1 MHHGTTINPEVQT
14 DVPGGSC
21 SGAAV
26 AVAAG
31 LVDFALGIFVF
42 LEFSL
47 KFNSGL
53 VIFFTMN

>member
-1 MHHGTTINPEVQT
+1 MNKLYSFIDRVKGENMHHGMTINPEVQT

-31 LVDFALGIFVF
+31 LVDFALGI
-42 LEFSL
+42 SL
-47 KFNSGL
+47 
-53 VIFFTMN
+53 T